1 MGHSL
6 ECRNGDHATVM
17 PQRNLISMTPQP
29 SRRIDPRISLAVSM
43 HDQPGV
49 FALLVGSGTSTGA
62 GIPTGWG
69 VIKDLVAKAAAA
81 SGESLPVNPTDAD
94 IDTWWAQHGD
104 DNELGYSNLL
114 ENLGSTPASRSSLLS
129 GYFEPSEDE
138 RANGLKVPGKAH
150 QAIAELVRRGTVRVI
165 VTTNF
170 DGLLEQALDAAN
182 IPYQLIA
189 TDAAVEARMPLVHA
203 GCTVVKIHGDYR
215 SLNQRNTLGELSEY
229 SGAMGQLLDEIFEDY
244 GLVINGWSADW
255 DHALVRALRGR
266 RSRRY
271 PLYWSTLATLGTTAA
286 SLVQQHG
293 AGVVPGMTA
302 DEFFPDLVHRLESL
316 DALSSPPL
324 TEEMAMARLK
334 KLLPYRESFIEIR
347 DLLNEEINRIQQ
359 TIQSRGSVFPEGGR
373 EDAPQS
379 YQESCRQLSEA
390 SRILVRLVA
399 TAVMLDRDRIHTE
412 LWVWALQRLL
422 KARTLSSGPYND
434 SWVKLAHYPALL
446 LLRAVAMIAV
456 THGREDV
463 FIRAAKEPT
472 WRHPTVDKDLPALLA
487 LQDDYVLDHELA
499 KAMPR
504 WNGQRWLYPA
514 SELVSADLENLLA
527 DCIGDPSDVESAT
540 RRTEYRMAMALQ
552 FFFPGRARPCG
563 GRYAGERA
571 WNHST
576 GRNVWEEDFRKFGDR
591 EAWGW
596 AEVPEG
602 EEDSFDVQLRQLS
615 EVLKQFD
622 RWS

>member
-1 MGHSL
+1 ML
-6 ECRNGDHATVM
+6 R
-17 PQRNLISMTPQP
+17 RNLIPMTPP
-29 SRRIDPRISLAVSM
+29 TSRRIDPRISLAVSM

-81 SGESLPVNPTDAD
+81 SGESLPDNPTDAD
-94 IDTWWAQHGD
+94 IEAWWGQHGD
-104 DNELGYSNLL
+104 DGELGYSNLL
-114 ENLGSTPASRSSLLS
+114 ENLGSTPASRSALLS

-138 RANGLKVPGKAH
+138 RANGLKVPSKAH
-150 QAIAELVRRGTVRVI
+150 QAIAELVRRGSVRVI

-170 DGLLEQALDAAN
+170 DGLLEQALDAASV
-182 IPYQLIA
+182 PYQVIA
-189 TDAAVEARMPLVHA
+189 TDAAVEARMPIVHA

-229 SGAMGQLLDEIFEDY
+229 SAAMRKLLDEIFEDY

-255 DHALVRALRGR
+255 DHALVDALRGR

-271 PLYWSTLATLGTTAA
+271 PLYWSTLTTLGTTASSVA
-286 SLVQQHG
+286 QQHG
-293 AGVVPGMTA
+293 AGVVPGVTA

-324 TEEMAMARLK
+324 TEEMAIARLK

-347 DLLNEEINRIQQ
+347 DLLIEEINRVQQ
-359 TIQSRGSVFPEGGR
+359 TIQSRGSVFPESRR
-373 EDAPQS
+373 EDAPQV
-379 YQESCRQLSEA
+379 YQESCLQLREA

-399 TAVMLDRDRIHTE
+399 TAVMLDRDRVHTD
-412 LWVWALQRLL
+412 LWVWAVQRLL
-422 KARTLSSGPYND
+422 KARTLKSGPYNET
-434 SWVKLAHYPALL
+434 WVKLSHYPALL
-446 LLRAVAMIAV
+446 LLRAIAMVAV

-463 FIRAAKEPT
+463 FIRAATEPT
-472 WRHPTVDKDLPALLA
+472 WRHPIVDRDLQALLA
-487 LQDDYVLDHELA
+487 LQDDYVIDHELA

-504 WNGQRWLYPA
+504 LREMRWLYPA
-514 SELVSADLENLLA
+514 SELVSEDLENLLV
-527 DCIGDPSDVESAT
+527 DCIGDPSEVEIAT

-552 FFFPGRARPCG
+552 FLFPGGARPCG

-571 WNHST
+571 WNRST
-576 GRNVWEEDFRKFGDR
+576 KANVWEEDFRKFGDR

-596 AEVPEG
+596 TDTPEG
-602 EEDSFDVQLRQLS
+602 EEDSFDARLRQLS

-622 RWS
+622 RWG